1 MKVRLVLG
9 ALLVAAAVPTT
20 AQDSAPVWA
29 KSDAFWY
36 RTTVNGS
43 DVWVTVDAEHGVR
56 QPLFDHQRL
65 AIELSQKSGMEF
77 TASTLPFASPGTRF
91 VVKYD
96 GSSVPVPHG
105 LLAIEF
111 VLDNAA
117 WRCELQAEWDWGR
130 TPPSDYECTKQD
142 GPAPPAPPQASPTS
156 VASPDGKWEAFVR
169 NHNVMVRAAGATTAT
184 ALSKDGTPTR
194 AYHAGSIGWSADST
208 TVSAYRVDAAIWRS
222 NEVSGTVKALI
233 TKGTW
238 TIPARAV
245 ESESVPTM
253 PR

>member
-1 MKVRLVLG
+1 VIESVTVRLVLG
-9 ALLVAAAVPTT
+9 ALLIVAGAGAVAVT

-65 AIELSQKSGMEF
+65 AIELSQKTGIEF
-77 TASTLPFASPGTRF
+77 TAATLPFANPATRF

-96 GSSVPVPHG
+96 GSSVPVAHG

-117 WRCELQAEWDWGR
+117 WRCELEAEWDWAR
-130 TPPSDYECTKQD
+130 TPPSDYECSKQD
-142 GPAPPAPPQASPTS
+142 GPVLPAPAEAGPGG
-156 VASPDGKWEAFVR
+156 VASPDGKWEAYVQ
-169 NHNVMVRAAGATTAT
+169 NDNVMVRAAGVTAA

-194 AYHAGSIGWSADST
+194 AYHAGSISWSADSR

-222 NEVSGTVKALI
+222 NAVSGTVKTLI
-233 TKGTW
+233 TKATW
-238 TIPARAV
+238 TIPTR
-245 ESESVPTM
+245 
-253 PR
+253 

>member
-1 MKVRLVLG
+1 VVKVRLVLG
-9 ALLVAAAVPTT
+9 ALLVVAGAGVVAIN
-20 AQDSAPVWA
+20 AQDPAPVWA

-36 RTTVNGS
+36 RTTVSGS
-43 DVWVTVDAEHGVR
+43 HVWMTVNAEHGVR

-65 AIELSQKSGMEF
+65 AIELTQKTEMEF
-77 TASTLPFASPGTRF
+77 TATTLPFANPGTRF

-117 WRCELQAEWDWGR
+117 WRCELEAEWDWAR

-142 GPAPPAPPQASPTS
+142 GPVPPAPPDTSPTS
-156 VASPDGKWEAFVR
+156 VPSPDRKWEAFVQ
-169 NHNVMVRAAGATTAT
+169 NDNVMVRAAGATAAKT
-184 ALSKDGTPTR
+184 LSKDGTSARP
-194 AYHAGSIGWSADST
+194 YQAGSLSWSEDSK

-222 NEVSGTVKALI
+222 NDVSGTVKSLI
-233 TKGTW
+233 AKGAW
-238 TIPARAV
+238 TF
-245 ESESVPTM
+245 
-253 PR
+253 

>member
-1 MKVRLVLG
+1 MIEPVTRRFVLG
-9 ALLVAAAVPTT
+9 ALVVMAGGGAVAIN

-29 KSDAFWY
+29 KSGAFWY

-43 DVWVTVDAEHGVR
+43 NVWLTVDAEHGVR

-65 AIELSQKSGMEF
+65 AIELSQKTGMEF
-77 TASTLPFASPGTRF
+77 TATTLPFAHPGTRF

-96 GSSVPVPHG
+96 GSSVPVAHG

-117 WRCELQAEWDWGR
+117 WRCELEAEWDWAR

-142 GPAPPAPPQASPTS
+142 GPVPPAAPEASATS
-156 VASPDGKWEAFVR
+156 VASPDRKWEAFVR
-169 NHNVMVRAAGATTAT
+169 NDNVMVRLAGAAAAT

-194 AYHAGSIGWSADST
+194 AYHAGSISWSPDSMH
-208 TVSAYRVDAAIWRS
+208 VSAYRVDAAIWRS
-222 NEVSGTVKALI
+222 NDVTGSVKALI
-233 TKGTW
+233 TRATW
-238 TIPARAV
+238 AIPAR
-245 ESESVPTM
+245 
-253 PR
+253 

>member
-1 MKVRLVLG
+1 MKVPLVLV
-9 ALLVAAAVPTT
+9 ALLVAGAVAIH
-20 AQDSAPVWA
+20 AQGSAPVWA

-43 DVWVTVDAEHGVR
+43 AVWVTVDAEHGVR

-65 AIELSQKSGMEF
+65 AIELSQKTGMEF
-77 TASTLPFASPGTRF
+77 TASTLPFANAGTRF

-96 GSSVPVPHG
+96 GTSVPVLHG

-117 WRCELQAEWDWGR
+117 WRCELQAEWDWAR
-130 TPPSDYECTKQD
+130 TPPSDYECAKQE
-142 GPAPPAPPQASPTS
+142 GPVPPAPPGASPTS
-156 VASPDGKWEAFVR
+156 VVSPDGKWEAFVR
-169 NHNVMVRAAGATTAT
+169 NDNVMVRPAGATPAT
-184 ALSKDGTPTR
+184 TLSTDGTAAR
-194 AYHAGSIGWSADST
+194 AYHAGSISWSPDST
-208 TVSAYRVDAAIWRS
+208 TVSAYRVDAGIWRS

-238 TIPARAV
+238 TIPTR
-245 ESESVPTM
+245 
-253 PR
+253 

>member
-1 MKVRLVLG
+1 MVRRKVRLVLA
-9 ALLVAAAVPTT
+9 ALLVAAAAAIN

-36 RTTVNGS
+36 RTTVSGS

-65 AIELSQKSGMEF
+65 AIELSQKTGMEF
-77 TASTLPFASPGTRF
+77 TAATLPFADPAARF

-117 WRCELQAEWDWGR
+117 WRCELQAEWDWAR

-142 GPAPPAPPQASPTS
+142 DPVPPAPPGNGSHA
-156 VASPDGKWEAFVR
+156 VASPDGKWEAFVQ
-169 NHNVMVRAAGATTAT
+169 NDNVMVRAAGAAAAT
-184 ALSKDGTPTR
+184 ALSKDGTPAR
-194 AYHAGSIGWSADST
+194 AYHAGSIAWSPDSR

-222 NEVSGTVKALI
+222 NEVTGTVKALI
-233 TKGTW
+233 AKGTW
-238 TIPARAV
+238 TIPAR
-245 ESESVPTM
+245 
-253 PR
+253 

>member
-1 MKVRLVLG
+1 MKLPVVLG
-9 ALLVAAAVPTT
+9 TALVAGAAAMN

-65 AIELSQKSGMEF
+65 AIELSQKSGIPF
-77 TASTLPFASPGTRF
+77 TASTLPFADPGRRF

-96 GSSVPVPHG
+96 GSSVPEPQG

-111 VLDNAA
+111 VLDNAV
-117 WRCELQAEWDWGR
+117 WRCELQAEWDWAR

-142 GPAPPAPPQASPTS
+142 GPVPPAPPEPAPTS

-169 NHNVMVRAAGATTAT
+169 NDNVMVRAPGATAAT
-184 ALSKDGTPTR
+184 ALSKDGTPAR
-194 AYHAGSIGWSADST
+194 GYHAGSISWSPDSRA
-208 TVSAYRVDAAIWRS
+208 VSAYRVDAAIWRS
-222 NEVSGTVKALI
+222 HDVGGTVKALI

-238 TIPARAV
+238 AV
-245 ESESVPTM
+245 PGIQAQQEF
-253 PR
+253 